1 MGKDT
6 KRRTKGAAYA
16 QRDVASTKKSENLE
30 EQNVMTNGGTADINM
45 LQERLARLEH
55 LQLSQNSDSSN
66 LLKFAFFFLMGMLLT
81 TVLYPKIATTLEEAS
96 SVDKLEMLSKSEANV
111 VINDVNDDQQ
121 ELLNEIENN
130 IFDDNTELSKP
141 SKRESESRIKNNRQG
156 RNTENMDQEPKD
168 TSDENGN
175 DLNDRSLEA
184 KHKETLKSVKDHVI
198 KLSGGDLME
207 VEIEGIEASAK
218 AKSSDKPETVL
229 KKIPEEQVFE
239 DDTGEEVKLV
249 RAPVDDEVA
258 EVSSAKK
265 GKQKKKSKTT
275 SKTDAKKAPKG
286 NQANSESSGNNNNLP
301 PEIKNFK
308 PTYLKEVKPK
318 KVFVDG
324 RRIPPMELLPQK
336 PNNSSVK

>member
-1 MGKDT
+1 MGKDA

-16 QRDVASTKKSENLE
+16 QRDVASVQESENLE
-30 EQNVMTNGGTADINM
+30 EQNVMTNGGTPDIDM

-55 LQLSQNSDSSN
+55 LQLSQNSGSSN

-81 TVLYPKIATTLEEAS
+81 TVLYPKIAMTLEEAS

-111 VINDVNDDQQ
+111 VINDANDDHE
-121 ELLNEIENN
+121 ELLNEMEN
-130 IFDDNTELSKP
+130 IFDDNTELSKL
-141 SKRESESRIKNNRQG
+141 SKRQSKIKNNQQG
-156 RNTENMDQEPKD
+156 KDSENMDQEPKE
-168 TSDENGN
+168 TSGENGN
-175 DLNDRSLEA
+175 DLDDRSLET
-184 KHKETLKSVKDHVI
+184 KHKETLKSVKNHVI

-207 VEIEGIEASAK
+207 VELEAIEASTK
-218 AKSSDKPETVL
+218 AKSSEKPEVVL
-229 KKIPEEQVFE
+229 KEIPEEQVLE

-249 RAPVDDEVA
+249 RASLDDEVA
-258 EVSSAKK
+258 EVNSAKK

-275 SKTDAKKAPKG
+275 SKTDAKKASKG
-286 NQANSESSGNNNNLP
+286 DTTNSENRDNNLP